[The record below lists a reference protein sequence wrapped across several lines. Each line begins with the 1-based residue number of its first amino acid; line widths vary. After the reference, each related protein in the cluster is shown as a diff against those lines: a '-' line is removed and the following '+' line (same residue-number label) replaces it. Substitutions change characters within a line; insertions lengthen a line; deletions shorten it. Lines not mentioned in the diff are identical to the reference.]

1 MSSITDSNK
10 LIESKEGRYHE
21 NLWFIANWSE
31 SQVMLNRALWDPQA
45 RRPFCPPFLASKTP
59 ASITV
64 SEFQRA
70 EELLIKR
77 GAATKPPEARLKGLE
92 PS

>member
-1 MSSITDSNK
+1 MSPSQKMQSEKWETQIYT
-10 LIESKEGRYHE
+10 
-21 NLWFIANWSE
+21 FIANWSE
-31 SQVMLNRALWDPQA
+31 SQVMLNRALCGPQEW
-45 RRPFCPPFLASKTP
+45 RPFCPPFIVSQTP

-70 EELLIKR
+70 EQLLIKR

>member
-1 MSSITDSNK
+1 MSPSQKMQSEKWETQI
-10 LIESKEGRYHE
+10 YM
-21 NLWFIANWSE
+21 FIANWSE